1 VTRAATLFGIVEV
14 ELANFFVPVREGRE
28 DKRSKQ
34 ARKKARKQARKKE
47 RK

>member
-1 VTRAATLFGIVEV
+1 VTGAVAPSGIFEV
-14 ELANFFVPVREGRE
+14 ELANFFVPARKRRE

-34 ARKKARKQARKKE
+34 EKRRERRVERRE